1 MNHLEAQSYIMPFI
15 EGRLPDQKQLEFV
28 MHMKTCKSCH
38 EELEIYFTLVNGMQ
52 ETNPTEELTGNFP
65 KDLERKLNRIEHKAR
80 GRRRVRFSTFSI
92 ATIII
97 MLFMILFYGQCL
109 NRVYTY
115 EQDTKASMQGQYYFV
130 RAIGDILFIAEDRAR
145 EVEEQEADEERKNE
159 VTIYKK
165 IDAYRILEKDAGNLW
180 KMGDA
185 VYEKNHNRREE

>member
-38 EELEIYFTLVNGMQ
+38 EELEIYFTLVNGLQ

-80 GRRRVRFSTFSI
+80 GRQRVRFSTFSI

-109 NRVYTY
+109 SRVYTY

-145 EVEEQEADEERKNE
+145 EVEEQEADEERQNE
-159 VTIYKK
+159 VTMYKK
-165 IDAYRILEKDAGNLW
+165 IDAYQILEKDAGNLW
-180 KMGDA
+180 KLGDA